1 MTCRVWNLSKRSR
14 STSRFST
21 ASSDAYA
28 RISAGAKSVRA
39 SRLESTEDTKSS
51 CVALP
56 RAPRPEPEPPLKPD
70 SPIKTH
76 ESISTSAAET
86 VGCRHS
92 AGRDKS
98 WHAKRTRLATLKGG
112 DVFVC
117 PDAFSTPKK
126 ALFSPSSVPSRSF
139 RKKNSALP
147 LRSTKQTQSEVAL
160 TNPSGTDANAARVFS
175 GWSSSVAARRANH
188 SAWSKAKPQA
198 SRANAGSSK
207 AADAQST
214 YALYSASRATASCS
228 FRVFSSLSSEVS
240 VCPAASSSF
249 ERARRFATARSLRN
263 RDASS
268 NRVTAT
274 GKTVWNRRADA

>member
-1 MTCRVWNLSKRSR
+1 MSCRVWNLSKRSR

-28 RISAGAKSVRA
+28 RISAGAKRVLA
-39 SRLESTEDTKSS
+39 SRLESTEDTNSS

-56 RAPRPEPEPPLKPD
+56 RVPKPEPEPPLKPD

-76 ESISTSAAET
+76 VSISTKAAET

-98 WHAKRTRLATLKGG
+98 WHATRTRLATLKGG
-112 DVFVC
+112 DAFEV
-117 PDAFSTPKK
+117 PDATDARKV
-126 ALFSPSSVPSRSF
+126 PSSVPSRAF
-139 RKKNSALP
+139 CNKNSALP
-147 LRSTKQTQSEVAL
+147 LRSTKHTQSEVAL
-160 TNPSGTDANAARVFS
+160 TNPSGTNANAARVFS
-175 GWSSSVAARRANH
+175 GCASSVAAKRASH
-188 SAWSKAKPQA
+188 SAWSNANPQA
-198 SRANAGSSK
+198 SRANAGSSN
-207 AADAQST
+207 AAEAQST

-228 FRVFSSLSSEVS
+228 FRVRSLLSSDNS
-240 VCPAASSSF
+240 VCDASSSSF
-249 ERARRFATARSLRN
+249 ERARPFATARSRRN

-268 NRVTAT
+268 NRVTRT